1 MTDHF
6 ASSLRPL
13 APRARAYVVLTA
25 VLCVVSMAAPAT
37 AATPSPLFARGY
49 TVIPEPQKVALSGKD
64 FELTAPWRLELGP
77 GVKAD
82 DVAVVSLKEGLE
94 ERFHFVLSGVKGKG
108 GATLKLAIDPH
119 AVEVGESADR
129 EKSALAEQAYRMQLT
144 PTEITITGNSP
155 TGLFYGVQT
164 LVQLLKPQGGK
175 LWLPEGE
182 ISDWP
187 DLQLRVIYWDD
198 AHHLEHLDVLKAALR
213 QAAFYKINGFAIKLE
228 GYFQYKSAAPIVEP
242 YALSPTELQELT
254 DYALHYHVELI
265 PYLDAPA
272 HDAFI
277 LKHPEYAKLREYAE
291 SNYEF
296 CTTNPDTYKLFYGMF
311 DDLLAAN
318 KGSKYIEL
326 STDEP
331 YFVGT
336 AHNSQCDEATRAKQL
351 GGNGKLLAEF
361 ITKTAGYLHDRG
373 RQVLFWGEY
382 PLEPG
387 DIAAIPSYLINSEI
401 YGPKFDP
408 VFKAHGNRQ
417 MIFTS
422 TVGWKEFLFPD
433 YYLRP
438 ATNALPGPAGGA
450 YQPAPQKP
458 GIVQEMFDLI
468 SFTPERAEADLMG
481 VFVAGWADTGLHPE
495 TFWLGYATGSAAG
508 WHPRSPDPAES
519 MSSFYNLFY
528 GPGAENMG
536 RLYQLMSTQAQFL
549 KESWETVASTART
562 LFWGDYPHEVLNPPQ
577 PADDQ
582 TLPLLPVPSPDL
594 LRAGYD
600 WAALNT
606 RRLDLAAQLLP
617 QNDELLDLLHENQIR
632 VEFNRYNLA
641 VYASIA
647 KLYRQNLEMLL
658 DLARISHQLKSAEAA
673 AGKGDTAAAL
683 AALDRALDTAEYIR
697 QQRNGALQDATA
709 TWYESWSPR
718 VEEANG
724 RRFLDKVDDVKD
736 HLPVRTVDMTYLVYR
751 ELLYPL
757 GEWVAQAVAVR
768 NQYAQAHHLPVREV
782 PFDWK
787 NTSTRVSTP
796 RGSDD
801 DN

>member
-6 ASSLRPL
+6 ASSLGPL
-13 APRARAYVVLTA
+13 APRPRVYVVLTA
-25 VLCVVSMAAPAT
+25 VFCVVLMAAPAT
-37 AATPSPLFARGY
+37 AATSSPLFARGY
-49 TVIPEPQKVALSGKD
+49 TVSPEPQKVALSGKD
-64 FELTAPWRLELGP
+64 FDLSAPWRLDLGP
-77 GVKAD
+77 GVEAD
-82 DVAVVSLKEGLE
+82 DVAVVSLKDDLR
-94 ERFHFVLSGVKGKG
+94 ERFHFVLSDAKGKG
-108 GATLKLAIDPH
+108 GASLKLAIDPH
-119 AVEVGESADR
+119 AVEVGEAADR

-144 PTEITITGNSP
+144 PAEITITGNSP

-164 LVQLLKPQGGK
+164 LVQLVKPQGGK

-228 GYFQYKSAAPIVEP
+228 GHFQYKSAAPIVEP

-254 DYALHYHVELI
+254 DYALHHHVELI

-296 CTTNPDTYKLFYGMF
+296 CTTNPDTYKLFFGMF

-336 AHNSQCDEATRAKQL
+336 AQNSQCDEATRAKQL
-351 GGNGKLLAEF
+351 GGNGKQLAEF
-361 ITKTAGYLHDRG
+361 ITKAAGYLHDRG

-382 PLEPG
+382 PLEPD

-433 YYLRP
+433 YYLRS
-438 ATNALPGPAGGA
+438 AANALPGPTGGA
-450 YQPAPQKP
+450 YQPVPQKP

-468 SFTPERAEADLMG
+468 SYTPERTEADLMG

-495 TFWLGYATGSAAG
+495 TFWLGYVTGSAAG

-519 MSSFYNLFY
+519 MNSFYNLFY

-536 RLYQLMSTQAQFL
+536 RLYQLMSTQAQFR
-549 KESWETVASTART
+549 KESWETAASTART
-562 LFWGDYPHEVLNPPQ
+562 PIWGDYPHEVLI
-577 PADDQ
+577 
-582 TLPLLPVPSPDL
+582 L
-594 LRAGYD
+594 LR
-600 WAALNT
+600 
-606 RRLDLAAQLLP
+606 
-617 QNDELLDLLHENQIR
+617 
-632 VEFNRYNLA
+632 
-641 VYASIA
+641 
-647 KLYRQNLEMLL
+647 
-658 DLARISHQLKSAEAA
+658 
-673 AGKGDTAAAL
+673 
-683 AALDRALDTAEYIR
+683 
-697 QQRNGALQDATA
+697 
-709 TWYESWSPR
+709 
-718 VEEANG
+718 
-724 RRFLDKVDDVKD
+724 
-736 HLPVRTVDMTYLVYR
+736 
-751 ELLYPL
+751 
-757 GEWVAQAVAVR
+757 
-768 NQYAQAHHLPVREV
+768 
-782 PFDWK
+782 
-787 NTSTRVSTP
+787 
-796 RGSDD
+796 
-801 DN
+801 